1 MGTRLGNWA
10 VIHKVRQRANTYVWL
25 EQNTQIGL
33 LGGEVAELER
43 IQPASAAVNL
53 DSVITYVDDRAGM
66 GTDTRGGD
74 YTPVTPWGGGYIPP
88 GEAPHAYDLMGNT
101 LTNDGADYRG
111 AIAKT

>member
-10 VIHKVRQRANTYVWL
+10 VIHTVRQRANTYVWL
-25 EQNTQIGL
+25 EQNKQIGL

-53 DSVITYVDDRAGM
+53 DSVITYVDDRAGT
-66 GTDTRGGD
+66 GTDTGGGD

-88 GEAPHAYDLMGNT
+88 GEAPHADDLKGNAVPD
-101 LTNDGADYRG
+101 DGTAYRG
-111 AIAKT
+111 AIATT